1 MVQFNI
7 GCVTR
12 LDDIFVSWKDGYQE
26 WHQVY
31 RLCPWNRCCWFQ
43 KWWKVEAR
51 RDGSTVQKFWKS
63 NGLFL
68 FDDWHMC
75 VNGSFWTR
83 WVALL
88 CGCNGDNEWMAQH
101 SKTLV
106 MNEWSNTKK
115 HWWWWMND
123 PTFKNTGD
131 DERMTQHSKTFF
143 VLLLAENK
151 FGMSYH
157 WTLACSLTS
166 MFRFQRCV
174 FEAHRWDDSCVSSA
188 NISWLMECLSMRS
201 VRGEVYNMNKTRPH
215 KDPWGTFGEDKW
227 VPVSYT

>member
-1 MVQFNI
+1 M
-7 GCVTR
+7 
-12 LDDIFVSWKDGYQE
+12 
-26 WHQVY
+26 
-31 RLCPWNRCCWFQ
+31 
-43 KWWKVEAR
+43 
-51 RDGSTVQKFWKS
+51 
-63 NGLFL
+63 
-68 FDDWHMC
+68 
-75 VNGSFWTR
+75 
-83 WVALL
+83 
-88 CGCNGDNEWMAQH
+88 NEWPNIQKYWWWWMNDPTFKNTGDDEWMTQH
-101 SKTLV
+101 SKILV
-106 MNEWSNTKK
+106 MMNEWPNTQKY
-115 HWWWWMND
+115 WWWWMND